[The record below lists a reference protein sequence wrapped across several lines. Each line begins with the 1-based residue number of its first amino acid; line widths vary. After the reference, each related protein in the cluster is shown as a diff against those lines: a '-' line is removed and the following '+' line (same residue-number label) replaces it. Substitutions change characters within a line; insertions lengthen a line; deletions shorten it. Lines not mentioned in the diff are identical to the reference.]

1 MGSGSCCCIGCGN
14 GNDDDGGGGDGGG
27 MGLDPKGFLLAMLI
41 ALVLVMLC
49 HMPKPRRNNYV
60 VYRC

>member
-14 GNDDDGGGGDGGG
+14 GGDDDGGGDGG
-27 MGLDPKGFLLAMLI
+27 MGLDPKGFLLAMMI

-49 HMPKPRRNNYV
+49 HMPKPRRNNYL